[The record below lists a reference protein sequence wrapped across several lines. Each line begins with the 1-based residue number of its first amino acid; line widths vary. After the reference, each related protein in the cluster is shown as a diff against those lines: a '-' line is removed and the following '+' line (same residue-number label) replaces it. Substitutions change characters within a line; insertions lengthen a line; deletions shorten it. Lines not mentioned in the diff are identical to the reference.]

1 MDFRIL
7 CLGDIVGRP
16 GRHAATA
23 CVGKMIDAGQV
34 DFVVANAEN
43 AAGGSGITPDTFTEL
58 TDAGVDVVTC
68 GDHSFR
74 NPKGHSL
81 FQHERNILRPANWP
95 DAADGRGD
103 CVVTARD
110 GTKVGVLHLLGR
122 VFMGPADSP
131 FTAADRLMPELLE
144 QTPVVIVDMHCEA
157 TSEKHGMGRHLD
169 GRASGVFG
177 THTHVPT
184 ADVCVLPGGTGYITD
199 TGMCGPYDSI
209 LGRRTDRVLKN
220 FVTGMPAR
228 FDVAN
233 GDPRACGVLFT
244 VNRETGRATA
254 AERIEQAVRA

>member
-1 MDFRIL
+1 MPSIDCPFRAARTEAMKLRQETPVLLIDF
-7 CLGDIVGRP
+7 
-16 GRHAATA
+16 HAEATA
-23 CVGKMIDAGQV
+23 EK
-34 DFVVANAEN
+34 VAM
-43 AAGGSGITPDTFTEL
+43 GW
-58 TDAGVDVVTC
+58 
-68 GDHSFR
+68 HM
-74 NPKGHSL
+74 
-81 FQHERNILRPANWP
+81 
-95 DAADGRGD
+95 DGL
-103 CVVTARD
+103 VSA
-110 GTKVGVLHLLGR
+110 
-122 VFMGPADSP
+122 
-131 FTAADRLMPELLE
+131 
-144 QTPVVIVDMHCEA
+144 VI
-157 TSEKHGMGRHLD
+157 
-169 GRASGVFG
+169 G